1 MAALDVFQ
9 VVTSD
14 SSDAISPC
22 PYVTATPFVA
32 SALASSLRSRMRRGE
47 DGRPPLIDWA
57 CRLAAGAKQARPGY
71 LSSRAP
77 LAHWP
82 HRSQGPR
89 NRCSHFGS
97 IKAELVT
104 VSLQASFK
112 FVSGQWC
119 PPSDHRPTTARSG
132 TLADGG
138 NAFAHRVADSMCGA
152 LRDFDQREDA
162 GWPTG

>member
-32 SALASSLRSRMRRGE
+32 SALASGLRSRMRRGE

-89 NRCSHFGS
+89 HRCSHFGS

-119 PPSDHRPTTARSG
+119 PPSDHRKGRAAG
-132 TLADGG
+132 DQQQHGAALLQM
-138 NAFAHRVADSMCGA
+138 VATH
-152 LRDFDQREDA
+152 LLI
-162 GWPTG
+162 GWRTRCAEL